1 MSLMFDP
8 VLRWETQNLIS
19 IWCGMCLIADENEQY
34 EVKVKGVDISPDPIA
49 RGEPATFSIS
59 ANTGTHSLHI

>member
-1 MSLMFDP
+1 
-8 VLRWETQNLIS
+8 
-19 IWCGMCLIADENEQY
+19 MCLIADENEQY